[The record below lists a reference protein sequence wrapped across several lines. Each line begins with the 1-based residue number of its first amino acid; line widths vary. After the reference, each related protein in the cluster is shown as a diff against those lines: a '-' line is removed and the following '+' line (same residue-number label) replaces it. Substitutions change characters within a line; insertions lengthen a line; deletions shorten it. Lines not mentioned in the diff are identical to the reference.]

1 MEMDRNRPWDVRE
14 GDATDAPRVP
24 GSDLLGTYGLSF
36 DVVSRAAAAEVD
48 ELIAELEPSLNAR
61 ERRLLHQLRLAA
73 ESLGTIR
80 ASASLM
86 GTRSEPTRWTPWSD
100 FGPR

>member
-1 MEMDRNRPWDVRE
+1 MQMDSDRPWYASA
-14 GDATDAPRVP
+14 GDATSGPRVP

-36 DVVSRAAAAEVD
+36 DVVVRAAAAEVD
-48 ELIAELEPSLNAR
+48 ELIAELEGSLNAR

-86 GTRSEPTRWTPWSD
+86 GTRFDPSRSSPCADR
-100 FGPR
+100 

>member
-1 MEMDRNRPWDVRE
+1 MGSMEMDSIRPWHARDGDVAA
-14 GDATDAPRVP
+14 DVRVP

-36 DVVSRAAAAEVD
+36 DVVVRAAVAEVD
-48 ELIAELEPSLNAR
+48 ELMAELEPALNAR
-61 ERRLLHQLRLAA
+61 ERRLVHQLRLAA

-86 GTRSEPTRWTPWSD
+86 GTRYEPTRWTP
-100 FGPR
+100 

>member
-1 MEMDRNRPWDVRE
+1 MQTDSDRPWYARDGDVTSE
-14 GDATDAPRVP
+14 TRVP

-36 DVVSRAAAAEVD
+36 DVVMRAAAAEVD
-48 ELIAELEPSLNAR
+48 ELIVELEGSLNAR

-86 GTRSEPTRWTPWSD
+86 GNRFDPARPAPWS
-100 FGPR
+100 GL

>member
-1 MEMDRNRPWDVRE
+1 MDGDRPWYPAGDGVSAEVR
-14 GDATDAPRVP
+14 PP
-24 GSDLLGTYGLSF
+24 GSDLLGTYGLSL
-36 DVVSRAAAAEVD
+36 DIVVRVAAAEVD
-48 ELIAELEPSLNAR
+48 ELVAELESSLGTR

-86 GTRSEPTRWTPWSD
+86 GSRIDPSRPSPW
-100 FGPR
+100 PAR

>member
-1 MEMDRNRPWDVRE
+1 MQMDSERPWSARDNDMTE
-14 GDATDAPRVP
+14 GPQVP
-24 GSDLLGTYGLSF
+24 GRDLLGTYGLSF
-36 DVVSRAAAAEVD
+36 DVVVRAATAEVD
-48 ELIAELEPSLNAR
+48 ELIAELEPALNTR

-86 GTRSEPTRWTPWSD
+86 GTRFDPARWTP
-100 FGPR
+100 

>member
-1 MEMDRNRPWDVRE
+1 MQIDSGRPWYAGDD
-14 GDATDAPRVP
+14 DATAGTRMP
-24 GSDLLGTYGLSF
+24 GSDLLGTYGLNL
-36 DVVSRAAAAEVD
+36 DVVVRVAAAEVD
-48 ELIAELEPSLNAR
+48 ELIAELEGSLDAR

-86 GTRSEPTRWTPWSD
+86 GTRFDPARSSPWSD
-100 FGPR
+100 L

>member
-1 MEMDRNRPWDVRE
+1 MDSDRPWYGGQSDVTAE
-14 GDATDAPRVP
+14 ARVP

-36 DVVSRAAAAEVD
+36 DVVVRAAAAEVD
-48 ELIAELEPSLNAR
+48 ELISELEPALNAR

-86 GTRSEPTRWTPWSD
+86 GTRFDPSRSSRFSD
-100 FGPR
+100 L

>member
-1 MEMDRNRPWDVRE
+1 MDGDRPWYARD
-14 GDATDAPRVP
+14 GDATSGPRVP
-24 GSDLLGTYGLSF
+24 GSDLLGTYGLSL
-36 DVVSRAAAAEVD
+36 DVVVRAAAAEVD
-48 ELIAELEPSLNAR
+48 ELIAELEPSLDAR

-86 GTRSEPTRWTPWSD
+86 GTRFDPARSSPWSD
-100 FGPR
+100 L

>member
-1 MEMDRNRPWDVRE
+1 MDGDRPWHAADD
-14 GDATDAPRVP
+14 DAATGLRPP
-24 GSDLLGTYGLSF
+24 GSDLLGTYGLSL
-36 DVVSRAAAAEVD
+36 DVVARVAAAEVD

-61 ERRLLHQLRLAA
+61 ERRLLHQLRLAS

-86 GTRSEPTRWTPWSD
+86 GTRVDPSRLFP
-100 FGPR
+100 